1 MFFYAFYIAI
11 ESLNFSFD
19 FFSLLFNDSTPVL
32 TPSSKLL
39 NCFFTTNS
47 FPGILILISAV
58 LFSLSLEFSNLRKT
72 SAFNIL
78 SRNLLNEETI
88 FSMKSIKSDEALK
101 LIFQEMN

>member
-1 MFFYAFYIAI
+1 MLFYAFYIAI

-47 FPGILILISAV
+47 FPGIFIFISV
-58 LFSLSLEFSNLRKT
+58 ILFSLSLEFSNLRKT
-72 SAFNIL
+72 LTF
-78 SRNLLNEETI
+78 
-88 FSMKSIKSDEALK
+88 DEK
-101 LIFQEMN
+101 LTANWTSLRIVTKEY